1 MKTLT
6 IECPKCGKQGKKKT
20 QSRIKLSKNPKAR
33 EQILDGSLF
42 KWECPECKESFFMQA
57 PFLYNDDENRFMV
70 YFIPGF
76 KERSYKIPTVI
87 KTLNDYDTDSSVLR
101 IAPSFVEL
109 VEKIRILEAGL
120 DDRVVESV
128 KLLYSNMH
136 AQDKGEKVFSMV
148 FESCEENGDMHFG
161 VYLEDKDFE
170 AVLPQSVYDL
180 AIIDISPMFG
190 GDPED
195 EFIVVDQTWLSAKLA
210 DKK

>member
-1 MKTLT
+1 MKTLN
-6 IECPKCGKQGKKKT
+6 IECPKCGNQGKKKT
-20 QSRIKLSKNPKAR
+20 LSRIKISKTPEVR
-33 EQILDGSLF
+33 EQVLDGSLF
-42 KWECPECKESFFMQA
+42 KWKCPQCKNSFFMQA

-87 KTLNDYDTDSSVLR
+87 KTLSDYDTASSILR

-109 VEKIRILEAGL
+109 VEKIRIFEAGL
-120 DDRVVESV
+120 DDRVVEAV

-136 AQDKGEKVFSMV
+136 VQDKGEKVFSMV
-148 FESCEENGDMHFG
+148 FESCKENGDMHFG

-190 GDPED
+190 DDPEE
-195 EFIVVDQTWLSAKLA
+195 EFIVVDQTWLSGKLA

>member
-1 MKTLT
+1 MKTLN
-6 IECPKCGKQGKKKT
+6 IECPKCGKQDEKKT
-20 QSRIKLSKNPKAR
+20 LSHIKLSNNPEAR
-33 EQILDGSLF
+33 EQILDGSFF
-42 KWECPECKESFFMQA
+42 KWECPECKESFFMQT
-57 PFLYNDDENRFMV
+57 PFLYSDDENRFMV

-87 KTLNDYDTDSSVLR
+87 KTQNDYDTSSSVLR
-101 IAPSFVEL
+101 IAANFVEF

-136 AQDKGEKVFSMV
+136 TQDKDEKVYNMV
-148 FESCEENGDMHFG
+148 FESCEDNGDMHFG
-161 VYLEDKDFE
+161 VYLENRDFE

-190 GDPED
+190 DDPGD
-195 EFIVVDQTWLSAKLA
+195 EFIVIDQIWLSQVLKN
-210 DKK
+210 KS

>member
-1 MKTLT
+1 MKTLN

-20 QSRIKLSKNPKAR
+20 QSRIKLSKTPGAR
-33 EQILDGSLF
+33 EQMLDGSLF

-76 KERSYKIPTVI
+76 KEQSYKIPTVI
-87 KTLNDYDTDSSVLR
+87 KTLNDYDTDESILR

-120 DDRVVESV
+120 DDRVVEAV

-136 AQDKGEKVFSMV
+136 AQDKGEKVLSMI
-148 FESCEENGDMHFG
+148 FESCEDNGDMHFG
-161 VYLEDKDFE
+161 VYLENRDFE

-190 GDPED
+190 DDPED
-195 EFIVVDQTWLSAKLA
+195 EFIVVDQTWLSQVLKNRS
-210 DKK
+210 